1 MLAKRGF
8 SNLKYQVSVIL
19 LSYNQSAY
27 IQKCLDAF
35 EKQTFKDFEIIVIDD
50 GSADHSLEIIN
61 KWSRRTQISNKII
74 SNDQNLGI
82 CKTIN
87 KALTFSSGKYVSIM
101 ACDDWPDS
109 NYLKVMLDSI
119 SSQQNN
125 VAFVFAHTRE
135 VSEKGLPVNSNN
147 VAIQPKAHLYKPQVL
162 FEELL
167 KANKVQ
173 APAVMI
179 RKSALDVCGKYDESL
194 FFEDYDM
201 WLRLS
206 NAYPVLEI
214 NHILVNYRIVAK
226 SMSRNSQSFL
236 ARKKSEMEILLKWAG
251 SSNSNDEVIADRIRN
266 LSIELLKDNQIPTAL
281 SFLDQANLVRFD
293 LRWFIFRQL
302 SRLNYFV
309 VFAQKR
315 LIN

>member
-1 MLAKRGF
+1 
-8 SNLKYQVSVIL
+8 LKYQVSVIL
-19 LSYNQSAY
+19 LSFNQSAY

-35 EKQTFKDFEIIVIDD
+35 EKQTFKEFEIIVIDD
-50 GSADHSLEIIN
+50 GSADRSLEIIN
-61 KWSRRTQISNKII
+61 EWSKGTQISNKII
-74 SNDQNLGI
+74 SNVQNLGI

-87 KALTFSSGKYVSIM
+87 KALSYASGTFVSIM
-101 ACDDWPDS
+101 ACDDWPDK
-109 NYLKVMLDSI
+109 NYLKIMLDSI
-119 SSQQNN
+119 SAQEDN
-125 VAFVFAHTRE
+125 VAFVFAQTRE
-135 VSEKGLPVNSNN
+135 VSEKGIPFNSKY
-147 VAIQPKAHLYKPQVL
+147 VEIESKAHLYKPPVL
-162 FEELL
+162 FEGLL

-206 NAYPVLEI
+206 NSYPVLEI
-214 NHILVNYRIVAK
+214 NQILVNYRIVAK

-251 SSNSNDEVIADRIRN
+251 SSNSNDQVIANRIRN
-266 LSIELLKDNQIPTAL
+266 LSIEFLKDNQISIAL
-281 SFLDQANLVRFD
+281 SFLDEANLVRFD

-302 SRLNYFV
+302 SRLNFFV

-315 LIN
+315 LIK